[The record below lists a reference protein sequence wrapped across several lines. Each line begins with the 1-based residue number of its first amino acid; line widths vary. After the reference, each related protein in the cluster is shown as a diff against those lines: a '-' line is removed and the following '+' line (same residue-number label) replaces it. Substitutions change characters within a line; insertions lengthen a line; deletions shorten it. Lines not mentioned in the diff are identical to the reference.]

1 MASSQS
7 NHVSQREG
15 RSIKNNGGAMNHK
28 NPMYINNE
36 QPKSI
41 DEATPEEW
49 DALHRAMA
57 IDSDSETGNENKA
70 IPEPRLTP
78 SQQAQLDSICFECG

>member
-1 MASSQS
+1 M
-7 NHVSQREG
+7 
-15 RSIKNNGGAMNHK
+15 MHK

-41 DEATPEEW
+41 DEATPAEW

-57 IDSDSETGNENKA
+57 IDSDSETGNGEA
-70 IPEPRLTP
+70 ASIEPKTVNITGLSA